1 MASRAFK
8 DINLSFKRHPVTND
22 VVVIRDEDAIK
33 RSVKNIIFTI
43 LGEKPFNPNFGSVIN
58 DSLFELNTSLNEIRI
73 ADEINSSLLNHEPR
87 IANIDATVEIM
98 PDSNEMNCTVQY
110 DIVGIPAP
118 TQTVDVLLF
127 PASCLLYTS
136 PSPRD
141 LVISRMP
148 SSA

>member
-22 VVVIRDEDAIK
+22 VLTIRDEDAIK

-43 LGEKPFNPNFGSVIN
+43 LGEKPFEPEFGSVVN
-58 DSLFELNTSLNEIRI
+58 DSLFELSTSLNEMRV
-73 ADEINSSLLNHEPR
+73 ADEIKQSLLNYEPR
-87 IANIDATVEIM
+87 IDNIKIDVLIY
-98 PDSNEMNCTVQY
+98 PDSNDLNCTVQY

-127 PASCLLYTS
+127 PA
-136 PSPRD
+136 R
-141 LVISRMP
+141 V
-148 SSA
+148 

>member
-33 RSVKNIIFTI
+33 RSVKNIIFTT

-98 PDSNEMNCTVQY
+98 PDTNEINCTVQY

-127 PASCLLYTS
+127 PA
-136 PSPRD
+136 R
-141 LVISRMP
+141 V
-148 SSA
+148 